1 MNAKMKKGQSV
12 GAHVLNMVNY
22 FTEAETHG
30 ATIDEGTQVS
40 IILESLPLTFL
51 QFKSNY
57 VMNKLNYNM
66 TQLLNELQTFEAIS
80 IGKVQEGEANVVK
93 VKSPSSKASL
103 KRKNK
108 GKGKGAPKKQKNWNG
123 SNGKKKGD
131 TAKPKGKCF
140 HCGIDGHWKRN
151 CPKYLADLKE
161 KKKAT

>member
-1 MNAKMKKGQSV
+1 
-12 GAHVLNMVNY
+12 
-22 FTEAETHG
+22 
-30 ATIDEGTQVS
+30 
-40 IILESLPLTFL
+40 
-51 QFKSNY
+51 
-57 VMNKLNYNM
+57 M

-93 VKSPSSKASL
+93 GKSPSSKASL

-123 SNGKKKGD
+123 SNDKKKGD

-140 HCGIDGHWKRN
+140 YCGIDGHWKRN

>member
-1 MNAKMKKGQSV
+1 
-12 GAHVLNMVNY
+12 MVNY

-30 ATIDEGTQVS
+30 ATIDDGTQVS
-40 IILESLPLTFL
+40 MILESLPPTFL

-66 TQLLNELQTFEAIS
+66 TQLLNELQTFEAIA
-80 IGKVQEGEANVVK
+80 IGKVQEGETNVVENK
-93 VKSPSSKASL
+93 PSSSKSSL

-108 GKGKGAPKKQKNWNG
+108 WKGKGIQKKQKNWKS
-123 SNGKKKGD
+123 SNDRKKGN

-151 CPKYLADLKE
+151 CPKYLAGLKE
-161 KKKAT
+161 KKKDT